1 MRGFMAGPRMRD
13 HERMSEHGWVWRPP
27 PGWPEPPAGWVPPDG
42 WQPPAEWPQPP
53 ADWVYWAPAVPG
65 QPTSSQAAPAQPAAA
80 QPTPAQPA
88 AAQSAPAQPAA
99 SPVRIAE
106 QSRRGLAVETWF
118 IQIAFLF
125 PGIVAAVD
133 VLVAH
138 LGGVSEINRF
148 PTVVPG
154 HPVENL
160 ILGIFSYLAV
170 GVVVPLALLL
180 LARTGQG
187 PAALGLGVPGWHSD
201 LRPGLGLAA
210 GGYGLTLL
218 IALPFT
224 ALMTRHSSLFSQV
237 QTGHVPKY
245 YILYGVA
252 VSAITAITEET
263 LVSGYLLT
271 RLEQFG
277 WTPRRALLLS
287 LTLRTSY
294 HVYYGLGFLFTIP
307 VGYLLSR
314 SFQKHHRL
322 TRPIV
327 AHFFYD
333 AVLITISVLVS

>member
-1 MRGFMAGPRMRD
+1 MRD
-13 HERMSEHGWVWRPP
+13 HERMSEHGWVW
-27 PGWPEPPAGWVPPDG
+27 
-42 WQPPAEWPQPP
+42 
-53 ADWVYWAPAVPG
+53 
-65 QPTSSQAAPAQPAAA
+65 
-80 QPTPAQPA
+80 
-88 AAQSAPAQPAA
+88 QSP
-99 SPVRIAE
+99 E
-106 QSRRGLAVETWF
+106 QSRRGLVVETWF
-118 IQIAFLF
+118 VQIAFLF

-138 LGGVSEINRF
+138 LGGVSDINRF

-170 GVVVPLALLL
+170 GVVVPIALLL

-277 WTPRRALLLS
+277 WTPQRALLLS

-327 AHFFYD
+327 AHFVYD